1 MKSSQIRQ
9 LYKRS
14 LVRQVKL
21 QGSTSASLEVQAFEN
36 RIADVSKKVQNR
48 VRAIESGNLS
58 DAVSDSLSENERI
71 LAALRDELAKA
82 KLLQESESLTEEKIC
97 YFFEKIGQKAKE
109 TEKYKNILLTSLVR
123 AVFIC
128 NDYIEIQYNY
138 TEQLQILA
146 NPVRIENSSC
156 ESTNGGPTR
165 TRTWDGA
172 VMSRLL

>member
-82 KLLQESESLTEEKIC
+82 KLLQESGSLTEEKIC
-97 YFFEKIGQKAKE
+97 YFFEKIAQKAKE
-109 TEKYKNILLTSLVR
+109 TEKYKI
-123 AVFIC
+123 
-128 NDYIEIQYNY
+128 YY
-138 TEQLQILA
+138 
-146 NPVRIENSSC
+146 
-156 ESTNGGPTR
+156 
-165 TRTWDGA
+165 
-172 VMSRLL
+172 SRLSSGRFSYAMTT